1 MPCLVTAWWYASA
14 AHSTA
19 QERTTNRLTNTG
31 SCFQILDPRSGVVKE
46 SYAYRDIKKVTW
58 VRSSGD
64 VFKIVAKKDKEYEC
78 EQVRGR
84 GPAWSVCHQN
94 TAA

>member
-1 MPCLVTAWWYASA
+1 M
-14 AHSTA
+14 
-19 QERTTNRLTNTG
+19 
-31 SCFQILDPRSGVVKE
+31 QILDPRSGVVKE

-84 GPAWSVCHQN
+84 GSAWRVCHQH